1 MSGLIKEV
9 EVLLVS
15 GWGFTNGGALGGYG
29 FSQLESIYSCSSYSI
44 GF

>member
-1 MSGLIKEV
+1 MSGLIK

-15 GWGFTNGGALGGYG
+15 GWGVMNGGALGGDG
-29 FSQLESIYSCSSYSI
+29 FSQLETIYSCSSYSI